1 MHCMFPLDSSELF
14 SSGITKKYL
23 FNFHGQQLRRVVC
36 RFSYLCVSVLS
47 NYGCFV
53 AQYELFDNGSHAR
66 QSCHLSRAVGTG
78 GHGVGV
84 IANSPPHKKPQ
95 KLGGTEVKT
104 FPSKLRQPGHL
115 DFQNFLRPCWRW
127 EDQHRHRAAAAT
139 GRMRGRRGPTTFWW
153 LLKSLRC
160 LEIISAHRNCSHGT
174 AEHSTNWVTWLVH
187 WLVRRRRHY
196 FWPTLSQIVQKQLN
210 LVIPIHYKK
219 PT

>member
-47 NYGCFV
+47 NYGFFV

-66 QSCHLSRAVGTG
+66 QSCHLSRAVGPL
-78 GHGVGV
+78 
-84 IANSPPHKKPQ
+84 PPPPQ
-95 KLGGTEVKT
+95 KKKIWRNRSNP
-104 FPSKLRQPGHL
+104 FKKARDYYIPSVPS
-115 DFQNFLRPCWRW
+115 DFQNFLRPCCWGW
-127 EDQHRHRAAAAT
+127 EGHDRRATT
-139 GRMRGRRGPTTFWW
+139 GRWRGRRGPTTFWW

-160 LEIISAHRNCSHGT
+160 LEIISAHRNCSQGT
-174 AEHSTNWVTWLVH
+174 AQHSTYWVTWLVH

-196 FWPTLSQIVQKQLN
+196 FWANFVTNCPKNSWIWLFW
-210 LVIPIHYKK
+210 
-219 PT
+219 